1 MGDGTGGNIDVLP
14 VNGDTWVTSKIYF
27 GTGGLTSGP
36 AVIPG
41 ATDSGAAGVVI
52 HNDAEQT
59 NVIAHASSIGVE
71 AATKN
76 NFAYLKESAISVE
89 TSDYFAVG
97 STVEVLGTTWSSK
110 FDCAADAAGAGSDA
124 ASTRAA
130 CIAKNTGCS
139 GGQCLWAQRAIDTDV
154 TITGN
159 NKYRKFKVTGH
170 VTNPFNREFAK
181 LDSFPADDGT
191 TPTTTNANKPKYNL
205 KITSNNATVHT
216 YPDLAAQITL
226 NEVQVIVFGTGAS
239 TQTGTFKL
247 YYETEETAD
256 MDESSS
262 QTQIAEEIN
271 SFSHLSGPVNVVAEG
286 NNWVVTFD
294 AKDGDVAE
302 MTAQATSGGVSIAT
316 RANGWSIEGPVG
328 LGLDTMQAGGI
339 INITAQE
346 VCTFDEGGAASVGY
360 YCYDG
365 NCGTVSAAPATDI
378 QVVTMPMGK
387 SCDGLEFRGATAEI
401 VKTVNK

>member
-1 MGDGTGGNIDVLP
+1 M
-14 VNGDTWVTSKIYF
+14 
-27 GTGGLTSGP
+27 
-36 AVIPG
+36 
-41 ATDSGAAGVVI
+41 
-52 HNDAEQT
+52 
-59 NVIAHASSIGVE
+59 
-71 AATKN
+71 
-76 NFAYLKESAISVE
+76 
-89 TSDYFAVG
+89 
-97 STVEVLGTTWSSK
+97 
-110 FDCAADAAGAGSDA
+110 
-124 ASTRAA
+124 
-130 CIAKNTGCS
+130 
-139 GGQCLWAQRAIDTDV
+139 
-154 TITGN
+154 ITGN

-181 LDSFPADDGT
+181 LDSFPADDGI

-216 YPDLAAQITL
+216 YPDLAAQITV

-247 YYETEETAD
+247 YYGTEETAD

-271 SFSHLSGPVNVVAEG
+271 SFSHLSGAVNVVAEG
-286 NNWVVTFD
+286 NNWIVTFD

-339 INITAQE
+339 INITAKE
-346 VCTFDEGGAASVGY
+346 VCTFDECGA
-360 YCYDG
+360 
-365 NCGTVSAAPATDI
+365 VSAAPGTDNAANY
-378 QVVTMPMGK
+378 VTAMK
-387 SCDGLEFRGATAEI
+387 SILDDNNNAVLD
-401 VKTVNK
+401 